1 MRTQEQALRV
11 YYSAMPDGELR
22 NAAAN
27 KGSFLPVA
35 QRLLVEELERRHLA
49 ADPLSVP
56 SLAAQPAEAH
66 GVMSAL
72 RHALRH

>member
-1 MRTQEQALRV
+1 MRTQEQALRI
-11 YYSAMPDGELR
+11 YYAAMPDGELR

-49 ADPLSVP
+49 APLGVP

-66 GVMSAL
+66 GVMGVL
-72 RHALRH
+72 RHAFRH

>member
-1 MRTQEQALRV
+1 MRTQEQALRI
-11 YYSAMPDGELR
+11 YYAAMPDGELR

-49 ADPLSVP
+49 AEPLGGP
-56 SLAAQPAEAH
+56 SLPAQPAEAH
-66 GVMSAL
+66 GVMGVL
-72 RHALRH
+72 RHAFRH